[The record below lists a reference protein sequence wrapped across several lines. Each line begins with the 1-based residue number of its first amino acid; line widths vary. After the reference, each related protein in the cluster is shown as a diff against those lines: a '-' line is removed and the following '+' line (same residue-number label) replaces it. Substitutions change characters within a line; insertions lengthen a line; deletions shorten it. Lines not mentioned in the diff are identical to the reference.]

1 MKVGD
6 LVKTREAGFGVGH
19 RPRVGV
25 IIEDSRGREFKVLE
39 PDGFMRTWYNWQLEV
54 INEDR

>member
-6 LVKTREAGFGVGH
+6 LVKTKMAVFGTGYES
-19 RPRVGV
+19 RVGV

-54 INEDR
+54 INESR